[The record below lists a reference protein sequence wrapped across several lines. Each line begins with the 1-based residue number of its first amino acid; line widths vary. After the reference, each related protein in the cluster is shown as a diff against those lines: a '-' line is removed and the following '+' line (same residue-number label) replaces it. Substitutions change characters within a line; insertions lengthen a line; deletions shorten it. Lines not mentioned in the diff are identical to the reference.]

1 MNRRQDTGDLNWKL
15 SQLPTKDKQPGSV
28 RILDGWVNQADSKLV
43 PGGTGGRLR
52 WLVASTVAVFEA
64 RAADARS
71 LGYLERTWP
80 PTMVAHPHWAND
92 YIAAALPAGI
102 DRELIDA
109 VQQVNSWIEQI
120 DRSS

>member
-1 MNRRQDTGDLNWKL
+1 ML
-15 SQLPTKDKQPGSV
+15 SQ
-28 RILDGWVNQADSKLV
+28 ILEA
-43 PGGTGGRLR
+43 
-52 WLVASTVAVFEA
+52 AVAVFEA

-80 PTMVAHPHWAND
+80 PAMVAHPHWAND